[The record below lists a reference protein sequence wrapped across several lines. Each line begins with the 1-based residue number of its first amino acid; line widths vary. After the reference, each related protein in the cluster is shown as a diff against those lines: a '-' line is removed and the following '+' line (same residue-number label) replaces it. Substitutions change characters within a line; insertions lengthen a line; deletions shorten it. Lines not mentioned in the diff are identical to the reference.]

1 MRVASNLACR
11 LRLGLSKPKAEAAM
25 TDSQTPETILIVDDE
40 RGPRESLRMI
50 LESNHRVL
58 QATSG
63 AEALE
68 CIRREHIDL
77 ITLDL
82 NMPGMNGQELMRTVR
97 SEFPHVEIVIITG
110 CGSVESAADGIRAGI
125 CDYIQKPFDVV
136 QVSAA
141 VGRALSRK
149 GARDRLT
156 SFLEELGGVVGHDR
170 GAQAILDDI
179 QRSEKL
185 RERVGAVFSDPGGQA
200 EAGAKAIDEP
210 RTMEFLE
217 VLAETIEVKDRFM
230 RGHARRVAF
239 YASLLAERLSLQAEE
254 LEEVRV
260 AAFLHDIGKVGVPT
274 DLLLR
279 AGALDK
285 KERALVEQHPSIGAR
300 LVKPLAIPNSIASAI
315 QHHHEWW
322 DGTGYPDGLKGEEI
336 PQASRIISV
345 VDAFDAMSSDRP
357 YRKALAR
364 ATAIDE
370 IRHFSGTQFDPDI
383 AKEFLVVLE
392 SGACDIDL
400 EIVSDAVS
408 SAYSSLQPAD
418 SASQIGAQR

>member
-1 MRVASNLACR
+1 MSDDRA
-11 LRLGLSKPKAEAAM
+11 
-25 TDSQTPETILIVDDE
+25 PETILIVDDE

-50 LESNHRVL
+50 LASNHRVL
-58 QATSG
+58 QASSG

-68 CIRREHIDL
+68 CLRSEAVDL
-77 ITLDL
+77 ITIDL
-82 NMPGMNGQELMRTVR
+82 NMPGMHGQELMRTVR
-97 SEFPHVEIVIITG
+97 SEFPQIEIVIITG
-110 CGSVESAADGIRAGI
+110 CGSIESAAEGIRAGI

-141 VGRALSRK
+141 VSRALSRK

-156 SFLEELGGVVGHDR
+156 SFLEALGGVVGHDR
-170 GAQAILDDI
+170 GAQAILEDI

-185 RERVGAVFSDPGGQA
+185 REQVGAIFPDSGKRA
-200 EAGAKAIDEP
+200 EAGSKAIDEP

-230 RGHARRVAF
+230 RGHARRVSF
-239 YASLLAERLSLQAEE
+239 YATLLAERLSLEADA

-260 AAFLHDIGKVGVPT
+260 AAFLHDLGKVGVPT

-279 AGALDK
+279 AGALDAA
-285 KERALVEQHPSIGAR
+285 ERALVEQHPTIGAR
-300 LVKPLAIPNSIASAI
+300 LVKPLAIPNAIASAI

-336 PQASRIISV
+336 PRASRIISV

-357 YRKALAR
+357 YRRALVR
-364 ATAIDE
+364 STAIDE
-370 IRHFSGTQFDPDI
+370 IRHFAGTQFDPHF

-400 EIVSDAVS
+400 EIVSNAVS
-408 SAYSSLQPAD
+408 DAHSTTQSAD
-418 SASQIGAQR
+418 SALQTGAQR

>member
-1 MRVASNLACR
+1 
-11 LRLGLSKPKAEAAM
+11 M
-25 TDSQTPETILIVDDE
+25 TDNRTPETILIVDDE

-50 LESNHRVL
+50 LASNYRVL
-58 QATSG
+58 QASSG

-68 CIRREHIDL
+68 CVRSEPVDL

-82 NMPGMNGQELMRTVR
+82 NMPGMNGQELMRIVR
-97 SEFPHVEIVIITG
+97 SEFPQIEIVIITG
-110 CGSVESAADGIRAGI
+110 CGSIESAAEGIRAGI

-149 GARDRLT
+149 CARDRLT
-156 SFLEELGGVVGHDR
+156 TFLNELGSVVGHDR
-170 GAQAILDDI
+170 GAQAVLNDI

-185 RERVGAVFSDPGGQA
+185 REQVGVVFPDANQRGESD
-200 EAGAKAIDEP
+200 AKAIGEP

-230 RGHARRVAF
+230 RGHARRVSF
-239 YASLLAERLSLQAEE
+239 YAGLLAEQLSLEADE

-279 AGALDK
+279 AGALDSN
-285 KERALVEQHPSIGAR
+285 ERAIVEQHPAIGAR
-300 LVKPLAIPNSIASAI
+300 LVKPLAIPNAIASAI

-322 DGTGYPDGLKGEEI
+322 DGNGYPDGLKGEEI
-336 PQASRIISV
+336 PRTSRLISV
-345 VDAFDAMSSDRP
+345 VDAFDAMSSERP
-357 YRKALAR
+357 YRRALAR
-364 ATAIDE
+364 ATAVNE
-370 IRHFSGTQFDPDI
+370 IRHFAGSQFDPHF
-383 AKEFLVVLE
+383 AKEFLVLLE

-400 EIVSDAVS
+400 EIVADAVS
-408 SAYSSLQPAD
+408 DAHSTTQSAD
-418 SASQIGAQR
+418 SVDQIGAQR

>member
-1 MRVASNLACR
+1 MSDN
-11 LRLGLSKPKAEAAM
+11 E
-25 TDSQTPETILIVDDE
+25 TPETILIVDDE
-40 RGPRESLRMI
+40 RVPRESLRMI
-50 LESNHRVL
+50 LASNHRIL
-58 QATSG
+58 QASSG

-68 CIRREHIDL
+68 CLRREHVDL

-82 NMPGMNGQELMRTVR
+82 NMPGMHGQELMRTVR
-97 SEFPHVEIVIITG
+97 SEFPNIEIVIITG
-110 CGSVESAADGIRAGI
+110 CGSIESAAEGIRAGI

-141 VGRALSRK
+141 VSRALSRK

-156 SFLEELGGVVGHDR
+156 SFLEELGSVVGHDR
-170 GAQAILDDI
+170 GAQAILEDI

-185 RERVGAVFSDPGGQA
+185 REQVGNIFPARGERS
-200 EAGAKAIDEP
+200 EIGAKAIDEP

-230 RGHARRVAF
+230 RGHARRVSF
-239 YASLLAERLSLQAEE
+239 YASLLAERLSLEPDA

-260 AAFLHDIGKVGVPT
+260 AAFLHDLGKVGVPT

-279 AGALDK
+279 AGALDST
-285 KERALVEQHPSIGAR
+285 ERALVEQHPIIGAR
-300 LVKPLAIPNSIASAI
+300 LVKPLAIPNTIASAI

-357 YRKALAR
+357 YRRALVR
-364 ATAIDE
+364 STAIDE
-370 IRHFSGTQFDPDI
+370 IRHFAGTQFDPHF

-400 EIVSDAVS
+400 EIVSNAVS
-408 SAYSSLQPAD
+408 DAHSTTQSAD
-418 SASQIGAQR
+418 SALQTGAQR

>member
-1 MRVASNLACR
+1 MSDN
-11 LRLGLSKPKAEAAM
+11 E
-25 TDSQTPETILIVDDE
+25 TPETILIVDDE

-50 LESNHRVL
+50 LASNHRIL
-58 QATSG
+58 QASSG

-68 CIRREHIDL
+68 CIRREHVDL

-82 NMPGMNGQELMRTVR
+82 NMPGMHGQELMRTVR
-97 SEFPHVEIVIITG
+97 SEFPHIEIVIITG
-110 CGSVESAADGIRAGI
+110 CGSVESAAEGIRAGI

-156 SFLEELGGVVGHDR
+156 SFLEELGSVVGHDR
-170 GAQAILDDI
+170 GAQAILEDI

-185 RERVGAVFSDPGGQA
+185 REQVGKIFPAPGEQG
-200 EAGAKAIDEP
+200 EIGAKAIDEP

-230 RGHARRVAF
+230 RGHARRVSF
-239 YASLLAERLSLQAEE
+239 YASLLAERLSLEADA

-279 AGALDK
+279 AGALDST
-285 KERALVEQHPSIGAR
+285 ERALVEQHPTIGAR
-300 LVKPLAIPNSIASAI
+300 LVKPLAIPNVIASAI

-336 PQASRIISV
+336 PRTSRIISV

-357 YRKALAR
+357 YRRALAR
-364 ATAIDE
+364 STAIDE
-370 IRHFSGTQFDPDI
+370 IRHFAGTQFDPHF
-383 AKEFLVVLE
+383 AKEFLVILE

-400 EIVSDAVS
+400 EIVSNAVS
-408 SAYSSLQPAD
+408 EAHSTIQSAD
-418 SASQIGAQR
+418 SASQTGAQR

>member
-1 MRVASNLACR
+1 
-11 LRLGLSKPKAEAAM
+11 M
-25 TDSQTPETILIVDDE
+25 TDNKAPETILIVDDE

-50 LESNHRVL
+50 LASNYQVL
-58 QATSG
+58 QASSG

-68 CIRREHIDL
+68 CIRREPVDL

-82 NMPGMNGQELMRTVR
+82 NMPGMHGQELMRTVR
-97 SEFPHVEIVIITG
+97 SEFPHIEIVIITG
-110 CGSVESAADGIRAGI
+110 CGSIESAAEGIRAGI
-125 CDYIQKPFDVV
+125 CDYIQTPFDVV

-141 VGRALSRK
+141 VNRALSRK
-149 GARDRLT
+149 CARDRLT
-156 SFLEELGGVVGHDR
+156 SFLEALGGVVGNDR
-170 GAQAILDDI
+170 GAQAILEDI

-185 RERVGAVFSDPGGQA
+185 REQVGVVLPGAGEQG

-230 RGHARRVAF
+230 RGHARRVSF
-239 YASLLAERLSLQAEE
+239 YAGLLAERLSLEADA

-279 AGALDK
+279 AGALDST
-285 KERALVEQHPSIGAR
+285 ERALVEQHPSIGAR
-300 LVKPLAIPNSIASAI
+300 LVKPLAIPNAIASAI

-322 DGTGYPDGLKGEEI
+322 DGTGYPDKLKGEEI

-357 YRKALAR
+357 YRRALAR
-364 ATAIDE
+364 STAIDE
-370 IRHFSGTQFDPDI
+370 IRHFAGTQFDPHF
-383 AKEFLVVLE
+383 AKEFLVILE

-400 EIVSDAVS
+400 ETVSDTVS
-408 SAYSSLQPAD
+408 EVHSTIHAADPA
-418 SASQIGAQR
+418 AQIGASE

>member
-1 MRVASNLACR
+1 
-11 LRLGLSKPKAEAAM
+11 M
-25 TDSQTPETILIVDDE
+25 TDNQAPETILIVDDE

-50 LESNHRVL
+50 LASNHRVL
-58 QATSG
+58 QASSG

-68 CIRREHIDL
+68 CIRREHVDL

-82 NMPGMNGQELMRTVR
+82 NMPGMHGQELMRTVR
-97 SEFPHVEIVIITG
+97 SEFPHIEIVIITG
-110 CGSVESAADGIRAGI
+110 CGSIESAAEGVRAGI

-149 GARDRLT
+149 CARDRLT
-156 SFLEELGGVVGHDR
+156 CFLEELGGVVGHDR
-170 GAQAILDDI
+170 GAQAILEDI

-185 RERVGAVFSDPGGQA
+185 REQVSGVFPDSGEPGDVD
-200 EAGAKAIDEP
+200 AKAIDKP

-230 RGHARRVAF
+230 RGHARRVSF
-239 YASLLAERLSLQAEE
+239 YASLLAERLSLPADA

-260 AAFLHDIGKVGVPT
+260 AAFLHDLGKVGVPT

-279 AGALDK
+279 AGALDST
-285 KERALVEQHPSIGAR
+285 ERALVEQHPAIGER
-300 LVKPLAIPNSIASAI
+300 LVKPLAIPNTIASAI
-315 QHHHEWW
+315 RHHHEWW

-336 PQASRIISV
+336 PRTSRIIAV

-357 YRKALAR
+357 YRRALAR
-364 ATAIDE
+364 STAIDE
-370 IRHFSGTQFDPDI
+370 IRHFAGTQFDPHF
-383 AKEFLVVLE
+383 AKEFLAILE

-400 EIVSDAVS
+400 EIVADAVADAHS
-408 SAYSSLQPAD
+408 TTQPAD
-418 SASQIGAQR
+418 SAANIGAQR